1 MCVIIYKPA
10 GVKMPSR
17 QILDAC
23 YRANSHGCGFVS
35 SQGLFF
41 KSLNYQDFL
50 KQLKNVRKEDECILH
65 FRLATHGSIKEENC
79 HPFKD
84 GDVYFAHNG
93 ILSINPIGDMTD
105 SETAFKT
112 KIMPKI
118 QAYGIESEEVKS
130 TIDNIIGYS
139 KFAIMQNGAVRLYG
153 LFTQCQGL
161 YFSNTRFTSYIKPI
175 NLHYLSSHYRKSSY
189 SVED

>member
-10 GVKMPSR
+10 GVKMPSK

-23 YRANSHGCGFVS
+23 YKANPHGCGFVS
-35 SQGLFF
+35 SQGVFF

-50 KQLKNVRKEDECILH
+50 KQLKNVRQDDKCILH

-112 KIMPKI
+112 HIMPQISEYGLNSTPAYKAIEKI
-118 QAYGIESEEVKS
+118 RG
-130 TIDNIIGYS
+130 NS
-139 KFAIMQNGAVRLYG
+139 KFAIMADGSVKLYG
-153 LFTQCQGL
+153 VFTQYEGL
-161 YFSNTRFTSYIKPI
+161 WVSNTRFTSYIKPL